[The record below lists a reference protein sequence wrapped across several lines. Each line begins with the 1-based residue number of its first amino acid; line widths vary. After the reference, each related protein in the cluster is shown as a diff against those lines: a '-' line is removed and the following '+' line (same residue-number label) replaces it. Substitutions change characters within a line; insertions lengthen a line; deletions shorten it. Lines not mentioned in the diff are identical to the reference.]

1 MYGHVFQQ
9 MGLLPEGFTTVLA
22 PKWLLAGMGAQVH
35 LDVGLVQ
42 EAPVAYLTMVHHLLA
57 LVPLAARSSST
68 SSTSA
73 SLLTTAA
80 KKALEKGIESKAF
93 RDKCSFFYA
102 DKT

>member
-1 MYGHVFQQ
+1 M
-9 MGLLPEGFTTVLA
+9 LA
-22 PKWLLAGMGAQVH
+22 PERLLAGVGSQVD
-35 LDVGLVQ
+35 LDVGLVE
-42 EAPVAYLTMVHHLLA
+42 EAPVAYLTVVHHLLA
-57 LVPLAARSSST
+57 LVPLAARSSAT
-68 SSTSA
+68 SSASA